1 LPHAVNQRHA
11 VSAIPK
17 RGQLRQT
24 AIESA
29 EGGVMPIRHEHAKA
43 DPKVFYGAKDQDT
56 LVERYDE
63 SAGVYDAAMTDDV
76 GWTGHIELA
85 KVVERHVDKRTRICD
100 AGAGTGLLG
109 ELLAE
114 AGYRDMSANDL
125 SPGMLEVARR
135 KRIYSHCRVMELGK
149 PLGYANS
156 VFGATTACG
165 VFTPNHAPAS
175 SFDELLRITRA
186 GGLILYTLRSDEEPP
201 DFSARQQELVDAG
214 KWELVKAGEPFPSI
228 ASEPHIRH
236 RCWVWRVL

>member
-1 LPHAVNQRHA
+1 M
-11 VSAIPK
+11 S
-17 RGQLRQT
+17 
-24 AIESA
+24 
-29 EGGVMPIRHEHAKA
+29 IRDEHTKA
-43 DPKVFYGAKDQDT
+43 DPKGFYGARDQKE
-56 LVERYDE
+56 LVDRYDD
-63 SAGVYDAAMTDDV
+63 AADVYDAAMTQDV

-85 KVVERHVDKRTRICD
+85 KVVQRHVDLKVRICD
-100 AGAGTGLLG
+100 AGAGTGMLG
-109 ELLAE
+109 ELLAK

-135 KRIYSHCRVMELGK
+135 KRIYSHCQVMELGK
-149 PLGYANS
+149 PLGYASS

-175 SFDELLRITRA
+175 ALDELVRITRK

-201 DFSARQQELVDAG
+201 DFAAKQQELVDAG
-214 KWELVKAGEPFPSI
+214 KWELVEAGEPFPSI

>member
-1 LPHAVNQRHA
+1 M
-11 VSAIPK
+11 S
-17 RGQLRQT
+17 
-24 AIESA
+24 
-29 EGGVMPIRHEHAKA
+29 IRDEHSKA
-43 DPKVFYGAKDQDT
+43 DPKGFYGAESQKQ
-56 LVERYDE
+56 LVDRYDE
-63 SAGVYDAAMTDDV
+63 AADVYDAAMSDDV

-85 KVVERHVDKRTRICD
+85 KVVERHVEKRTRICD
-100 AGAGTGLLG
+100 AGAGTGMLG
-109 ELLAE
+109 DLLAK

-135 KRIYSHCRVMELGK
+135 KRIYSHCQVMELGK

-175 SFDELLRITRA
+175 SLDELLRITRK

-201 DFSARQQELVDAG
+201 DFAAKQQELIDAG
-214 KWELVKAGEPFPSI
+214 KWELVEAGDPFPSI